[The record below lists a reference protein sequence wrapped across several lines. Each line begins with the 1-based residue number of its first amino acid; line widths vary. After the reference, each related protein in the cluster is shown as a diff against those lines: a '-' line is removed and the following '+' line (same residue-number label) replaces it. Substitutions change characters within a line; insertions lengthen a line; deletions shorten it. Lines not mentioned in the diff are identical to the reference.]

1 MALETPNRMA
11 ASILFFYAETDAIEP
26 GSEDVQT
33 ITAIDGITA
42 LEFPPESIG
51 GEPPGGG
58 FYLVL
63 QEPVSSDEGIW
74 FGQGFN
80 IDSPTQSLTPFAVD
94 PDTGEDWYD
103 DRAATNGNW
112 LAVSPFEQDATIGF
126 IGIGIFKLPRTD
138 EAIPTLPITP
148 VIPPP

>member
-11 ASILFFYAETDAIEP
+11 ASILFFYAESDAIAP

-33 ITAIDGITA
+33 ITALDGITA
-42 LEFPPESIG
+42 LEFPPESIA

-63 QEPVSSDEGIW
+63 KEPVSSDEGIW
-74 FGQGFN
+74 FTQGINPDFA
-80 IDSPTQSLTPFAVD
+80 SQSLTPFAVD
-94 PDTGEDWYD
+94 PDTGEDWFD

-112 LAVSPFEQDATIGF
+112 LAIAPVEVDISIGF
-126 IGIGIFKLPRTD
+126 IGVGIFKLPRTD
-138 EAIPTLPITP
+138 AAIPTLPI
-148 VIPPP
+148 VPPPP